1 MALKAFVLTYAV
13 FKNFGSQ
20 SLFDFDLEKLH
31 VVLNN
36 RLNEVMVPFG
46 ISAKQ
51 LPIDYSYFV
60 FGLCAALISF
70 VIVRV

>member
-46 ISAKQ
+46 I
-51 LPIDYSYFV
+51 
-60 FGLCAALISF
+60 
-70 VIVRV
+70 